1 MTTIQSSDP
10 SPFATHDVVTTLV
23 IRVAKAGNQDEAREL
38 ALAILQER
46 FQKIIDDFEESQE
59 EPRIEQVDYVIL
71 DANDKPFR
79 PILAPGTSISY
90 YGESATVILDK
101 GGAEIMVRTAEDQVE
116 KWLWTFEGVTCEV
129 VDQAKRLTDLEDL
142 IQKIA
147 DADERMSP
155 WTVRAKELM
164 GMPTNL

>member
-1 MTTIQSSDP
+1 
-10 SPFATHDVVTTLV
+10 
-23 IRVAKAGNQDEAREL
+23 
-38 ALAILQER
+38 
-46 FQKIIDDFEESQE
+46 
-59 EPRIEQVDYVIL
+59 
-71 DANDKPFR
+71 
-79 PILAPGTSISY
+79 
-90 YGESATVILDK
+90 
-101 GGAEIMVRTAEDQVE
+101 MVRTAEDQVE

-129 VDQAKRLTDLEDL
+129 VDQAKRLKDLEDL